1 MNLKIIKIIIIT
13 ILICLTISIVSYIV
27 GHKNFAHYTID
38 ILIAIGTCG
47 AVVQALYLSIPQK
60 ENVEGYCQFI
70 PTDVHAPVGLNIE
83 SGGLP
88 KVVSIKIKNNGNE
101 IVTLPPILHIDVYA
115 NNHEW
120 GCINIPTEDRAYIFP
135 NTEREFK
142 CKFPED
148 KGLKLIITTDNKHDL
163 NICTYTLKGTLI
175 KLKRVP
181 MVYSEPQPIYLD
193 GAEKIKN

>member
-1 MNLKIIKIIIIT
+1 MNKKYINFIFVILGIILLCSIT
-13 ILICLTISIVSYIV
+13 SFFC
-27 GHKNFAHYTID
+27 GHKTIANYLLN

-47 AVVQALYLSIPQK
+47 AVIQALYLSIPQK
-60 ENVEGYCQFI
+60 ENLEGYCQFI
-70 PTDVHAPVGLNIE
+70 PTDVHVPVGLSIE

-88 KVVSIKIKNNGNE
+88 KIVSVKIRNNGNE

-120 GCINIPTEDRAYIFP
+120 GCINIPTDDRACIFP

-148 KGLKLIITTDNKHDL
+148 KGLKLIITTDNKSDL
-163 NICTYTLKGTLI
+163 NICTYTLKGTPI
-175 KLKRVP
+175 KLKRIP
-181 MVYSEPQPIYLD
+181 MVYSEPQPIKLN
-193 GAEKIKN
+193 KF